1 MSIIFYLMSF
11 ICGITMTI
19 QSAINTQLKS
29 DVKNPWLSSFISF
42 LVGTIILGIVV
53 LAVQKPVPSFAELR
67 NLEWYK
73 YLGGI
78 LGAYFVTAVI
88 FAIPQIGPA
97 AMFGLIIAGQMTS
110 AALFEQFGWLGIKH
124 NPVTVIKAI
133 GIILLIAGA
142 FLVNKK

>member
-1 MSIIFYLMSF
+1 MKIIFYILSF
-11 ICGITMTI
+11 ACGVTMAT
-19 QSAINTQLKS
+19 QSAINTMLRS
-29 DVKNPWLSSFISF
+29 DIKNPWLSSFISF
-42 LVGTIILGIVV
+42 LVGTVVLGI
-53 LAVQKPVPSFAELR
+53 AVMIVHKPIPALEEFK

-78 LGAYFVTAVI
+78 LGAFFVTAVI
-88 FAIPQIGPA
+88 FAVPQIGPA

-110 AALFEQFGWLGIKH
+110 AAVFEQFGWLGIKESPI
-124 NPVTVIKAI
+124 NVFKIV